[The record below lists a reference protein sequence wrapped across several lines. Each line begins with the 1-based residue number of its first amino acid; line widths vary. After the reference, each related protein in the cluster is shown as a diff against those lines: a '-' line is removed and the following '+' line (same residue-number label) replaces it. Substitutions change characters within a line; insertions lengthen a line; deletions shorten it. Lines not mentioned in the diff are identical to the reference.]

1 MPAGVCLAM
10 VLALSALSA
19 GAQDGGC
26 ARGDFEAVV
35 DGAAAALRDLNAKN
49 KPVFQQRLRE
59 LKDKRGWGHDEFLTN
74 AAPYVRD
81 DQIAVFD
88 RTSQDL
94 LVAISTLG
102 QEGSEAATPDC
113 TLLGELRDRMKKLV
127 ETQTSKWSYMFAK
140 LEKAL
145 AN

>member
-1 MPAGVCLAM
+1 M
-10 VLALSALSA
+10 SASSA

-35 DGAAAALRDLNAKN
+35 DGAAAALRDLNATN

-59 LKDKRGWGHDEFLTN
+59 LKDKRGWGHDEFLTK

-81 DQIAVFD
+81 DKIAVFD
-88 RTSQDL
+88 QTSQDL

-102 QEGSEAATPDC
+102 QEGSEAPTPDC
-113 TLLGELRDRMKKLV
+113 RLLGELRDRMKKLV